1 MGFTTRV
8 KSEASEK
15 KPFNFALFWD
25 KYGTFFILAI
35 IVAIFGSLSPEY
47 FLTTN
52 NITQIFVQSSVTVL
66 IGMGEFFAI
75 LVAGIDL
82 SVGAILA
89 LSGMVTAKLMLAGVD
104 PFLAALIGGVL
115 VGGALGAING
125 CLVNWTGLHPFI
137 ITLGTNAIFRGIT
150 LVISDANSVYGFSFD
165 FVNFFAASV
174 IGIPVPVIFSLIVA
188 LILWFLTTRM
198 RLGRNIY
205 ALGGNKNS
213 AFYSGIDVK
222 FHILVVFIISG
233 VCAGLA
239 GVVSTARLG
248 AAEPLAGMGFETY
261 AIASAII
268 GGTSFFGGKGRI
280 FSVVI
285 GGLIIG
291 TINNGLNILQVQ
303 TYYQLV
309 VMGGLIIAAVALD
322 RLISNARTAQRAAE
336 ADLNAV
342 LLQAQSAASAVSG
355 VDALVAQRA
364 AVEADIALTKLHL
377 EMATVRAPF
386 DGRVISLKT
395 SVGQFA
401 SAMRPIF
408 TLIDTRHWYVI
419 ANFRET
425 DLKNIRSGTPATI
438 RLMSDSGK
446 TFEGKVDSI
455 GYGVLPDDGGLVLG
469 GLPKVSRSINWVRV
483 AQRFPVKIMVEKP
496 DPEMF
501 RIGASAVANLEPQ

>member
-1 MGFTTRV
+1 MESTPKKAPRSKFPALLVVALALVALVFVIWRV
-8 KSEASEK
+8 DSAPSTNDAHASADTIDVVPEVSGRIVELAVTDNQAVKQGDLLFRIDPRPYEANLAKAEAS
-15 KPFNFALFWD
+15 
-25 KYGTFFILAI
+25 
-35 IVAIFGSLSPEY
+35 
-47 FLTTN
+47 
-52 NITQIFVQSSVTVL
+52 
-66 IGMGEFFAI
+66 
-75 LVAGIDL
+75 
-82 SVGAILA
+82 
-89 LSGMVTAKLMLAGVD
+89 
-104 PFLAALIGGVL
+104 LAALDKQIMLTQRSVDAQQF
-115 VGGALGAING
+115 GADS
-125 CLVNWTGLHPFI
+125 VNATVEKARAAAKQATD
-137 ITLGTNAIFRGIT
+137 TLRRT
-150 LVISDANSVYGFSFD
+150 
-165 FVNFFAASV
+165 
-174 IGIPVPVIFSLIVA
+174 
-188 LILWFLTTRM
+188 
-198 RLGRNIY
+198 
-205 ALGGNKNS
+205 
-213 AFYSGIDVK
+213 
-222 FHILVVFIISG
+222 
-233 VCAGLA
+233 
-239 GVVSTARLG
+239 
-248 AAEPLAGMGFETY
+248 EPLLKEGFV
-261 AIASAII
+261 SAED
-268 GGTSFFGGKGRI
+268 
-280 FSVVI
+280 V
-285 GGLIIG
+285 
-291 TINNGLNILQVQ
+291 
-303 TYYQLV
+303 
-309 VMGGLIIAAVALD
+309 D
-322 RLISNARTAQRAAE
+322 RARTAQRAAE

-401 SAMRPIF
+401 STMRPIF

-483 AQRFPVKIMVEKP
+483 AQRFPVKIMVDKP